1 MRLLVRSWFLLSIR
15 RLRLERR
22 EKLIGAWQKKIEP
35 ADKAKKSRGKSQR
48 KVEPGKER
56 FRVKEGIHADYP
68 VAGQFENDQGPR
80 LVPSFRIGPV
90 LSERGPTASRRANQ
104 ARSAASTSQ
113 TEHPRPNILPALQPK

>member
-1 MRLLVRSWFLLSIR
+1 MTITVVPVTPTFAAEVGDIELS
-15 RLRLERR
+15 
-22 EKLIGAWQKKIEP
+22 KKIEP

-48 KVEPGKER
+48 KVEPGKES

-104 ARSAASTSQ
+104 ARSAVVATWFLSTSPSR
-113 TEHPRPNILPALQPK
+113 PRSL